1 MKRLVAAFAV
11 CVPLIGCGGQGLSPP
26 QLTGDQ
32 QADLAVREY
41 LQATYQ
47 LAHQFGFDFR
57 YAENIELTSRSKNTN
72 TDLFGFQLRS
82 DIPYKMRLTPS
93 ENLVLLPITP
103 ENRKDATIYYIKAGT
118 YASLILCRN
127 YLSGLRDRNEYFEF
141 LQKELNAAGGLATI
155 AMQLA
160 SANGTIRTSVQETLT
175 AVNLGIDTYQTF
187 RFLTPEVETIL
198 PIVALAQSKLRGHY
212 LGDGFPTTF
221 SGAINAV
228 SQIEYQCTRSGVRG
242 LINRTLVQT
251 QPEFRIVEG
260 IVYAKP
266 VVPDPPA
273 SPPPQAPRSPAAP
286 STSRDTK

>member
-1 MKRLVAAFAV
+1 MIKKFVGTFILSVS
-11 CVPLIGCGGQGLSPP
+11 LIGCGGQSLSPP

-41 LQATYQ
+41 LAASYQ
-47 LAHQFGFDFR
+47 LAHQYGFSFS
-57 YAENIELTSRSKNTN
+57 YAENTELSSRSKKTN
-72 TDLFGFQLRS
+72 TDLFGFQLRA
-82 DIPYKMRLTPS
+82 DVPYKVQIVPN
-93 ENLVLLPITP
+93 ENLALLPITP
-103 ENRKDATIYYIKAGT
+103 AKRMEATIYFIKTGT

-141 LQKELNAAGGLATI
+141 LQKELNVAGGLATI

-160 SANGTIRTSVQETLT
+160 SANGTIRTSVQESLT
-175 AVNLGIDTYQTF
+175 ALNLGIDTYQTF

-212 LGDGFPTTF
+212 LNDGFPTTF

-251 QPEFRIVEG
+251 QPEFRVIEG
-260 IVYAKP
+260 ILYAKP
-266 VVPDPPA
+266 VTADTPSIPAPPA
-273 SPPPQAPRSPAAP
+273 AAP
-286 STSRDTK
+286 STPRSTK